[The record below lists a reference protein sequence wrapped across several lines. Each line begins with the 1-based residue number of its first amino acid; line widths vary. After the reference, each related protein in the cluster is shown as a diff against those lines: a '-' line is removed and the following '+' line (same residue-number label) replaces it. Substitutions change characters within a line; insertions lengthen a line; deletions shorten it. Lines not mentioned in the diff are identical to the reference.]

1 MDKFKWIVVVLLLII
16 IGMNAHLF
24 SRLRKVEDE
33 QSQQAV
39 RWIKI
44 LERVDTAEKEI
55 DEKSSSFENELLRLD
70 ISKTDK
76 SETDS
81 IKSDADYTQYQSDK
95 NKDDLEDIKDKL
107 RMYE

>member
-55 DEKSSSFENELLRLD
+55 D
-70 ISKTDK
+70 
-76 SETDS
+76 
-81 IKSDADYTQYQSDK
+81 
-95 NKDDLEDIKDKL
+95 
-107 RMYE
+107 